1 MEQNMKKFK
10 HTEQGQATVEVALLI
25 PILALFLLLIV
36 QVALFARE
44 HVLVAQAARSAAREL
59 SVNNN
64 RENAISIA
72 RRSVPNARVDIARP
86 GTAGQYLSVTVH
98 ETVKSSLPLIGVLFP
113 DVTVS
118 SQVVM
123 RVEK

>member
-1 MEQNMKKFK
+1 MEKFNRNDR
-10 HTEQGQATVEVALLI
+10 GQATVEVALLI
-25 PILALFLLLIV
+25 PFLALFLLLIV
-36 QVALFARE
+36 QVALIARE

-59 SVNNN
+59 SVNSNH
-64 RENAISIA
+64 ENAITVAQRSAPGA
-72 RRSVPNARVDIARP
+72 RIDISRP
-86 GTAGQYLSVTVH
+86 STPGQYLSVTVH
-98 ETVKSSLPLIGVLFP
+98 ETVKSSLPLIGIVFP